1 MHALTVT
8 VFALLGGAF
17 VVLELLG
24 RRENAST
31 PTVRK
36 LLGAT
41 VHNRPALVLLVLTWW
56 WFGWH
61 FFVTGG

>member
-8 VFALLGGAF
+8 VFALLGAGL

-24 RRENAST
+24 RRANART
-31 PTVRK
+31 PTVRT
-36 LLGAT
+36 LLRAAM
-41 VHNRPALVLLVLTWW
+41 HNRPALVLVVLTWW

-61 FFVTGG
+61 FFATGG

>member
-1 MHALTVT
+1 VHALTVT
-8 VFALLGGAF
+8 VFALLGGGL

-24 RRENAST
+24 RRRNARI
-31 PTVRK
+31 PTVGR
-36 LLGAT
+36 LLRAAL
-41 VHNRPALVLLVLTWW
+41 HNRPALVLVVLTWW

>member
-8 VFALLGGAF
+8 VFALLGGGL

-24 RRENAST
+24 RRRNARI
-31 PTVRK
+31 PTVGR
-36 LLGAT
+36 LLRAAL
-41 VHNRPALVLLVLTWW
+41 HNRPALVLVVLTWW

>member
-8 VFALLGGAF
+8 VFALLGGGLLA
-17 VVLELLG
+17 LELLG
-24 RRENAST
+24 RAGRGKL
-31 PTVRK
+31 PTVGT
-36 LLGAT
+36 LLRAAL
-41 VHNRPALVLLVLTWW
+41 HNRPALVLVVLTWW